1 MLRGLSDAEIATLYW
16 HWDFW
21 ARPDQLPPVGDW
33 SAWMMLGGRG
43 AGKTRAGAEWVR
55 ACIEAPP
62 HQHRTYRTGR
72 ANAQNWRLAIQQI
85 NDRGEA
91 GAPLFLP
98 LPMNEA
104 R

>member
-43 AGKTRAGAEWVR
+43 AGKTRAAAEWVR
-55 ACIEAPP
+55 ARIEAPP
-62 HQHRTYRTGR
+62 HQHPPRRIALIGETFAAALSRSGD
-72 ANAQNWRLAIQQI
+72 WRRHSL
-85 NDRGEA
+85 
-91 GAPLFLP
+91 
-98 LPMNEA
+98 
-104 R
+104 